1 MCDGVCVYELR
12 TKGALCKRVFSWC
25 ANMSLIRVFA
35 LALLFDHAFGFL
47 YKDLAVSSK
56 RFKSI
61 ASDSYGIR
69 WFALEESGHLWISS
83 NGTRGWNKV
92 ESLECKNWTDVAV
105 DDSGLNIV
113 AVAEDIWF
121 SRDGGG
127 SWGKSTSIS
136 STLQAQV
143 ASSARGSRVY
153 TSEAWRTRI

>member
-69 WFALEESGHLWISS
+69 WVALEESGHLWISS
-83 NGTRGWNKV
+83 NGTR
-92 ESLECKNWTDVAV
+92 LE
-105 DDSGLNIV
+105 
-113 AVAEDIWF
+113 
-121 SRDGGG
+121 
-127 SWGKSTSIS
+127 
-136 STLQAQV
+136 
-143 ASSARGSRVY
+143 
-153 TSEAWRTRI
+153 